1 MSAPDPWQISP
12 DAVRGRSLLVL
23 IDPAARRSDGES
35 VRIAKDVLCAGAAA
49 KICLPDGPEEVE
61 RALAR
66 RGSRRPVVVGD
77 HRALLRTVELL
88 HRKRELADAALSV
101 VPVGGAA
108 TVALAR
114 ALGLPT
120 DAVSAART
128 ALDGAARRRDLLV
141 DESGGVVL
149 GGLRISGGEQLGAG
163 AGAYGAGYGA
173 GAEVGAEAG
182 GCGFAPYEGPYDGSY
197 DGSYGGPY
205 ETQDGGHGAQDG
217 PYGARDGGPYETRD
231 GGADGAADGGPYGAR
246 DGAADGPASSHAGS
260 AAGGGGRAGI
270 GPARGPGGFFATAGH
285 QPWWTP
291 AARTARSA
299 LTLLSLPGI
308 GLGGSRRRVRPPA
321 QRLRVEAD
329 GVLLADLDE
338 PVERVSVSTAAGGG
352 LAEVVV
358 HPRAGAGPVRAR
370 AGAITVSGPDFHYRA
385 DTVTRG
391 PVRTRTWTVLTGAWH
406 LMLPRGG

>member
-12 DAVRGRSLLVL
+12 DAVRGRPLLVL
-23 IDPAARRSDGES
+23 IDPTARRTDGES
-35 VRIAKDVLCAGAAA
+35 VRIAKDVLCAGAAT
-49 KICLPDGPEEVE
+49 KICLPEGPEEVE

-88 HRKRELADAALSV
+88 HRKRELADAALAV
-101 VPVGGAA
+101 VPVGGSA

-128 ALDGAARRRDLLV
+128 ALDGTAHRRDLLV

-149 GGLRISGGEQLGAG
+149 GGLRISGGEQPGSGSASG
-163 AGAYGAGYGA
+163 
-173 GAEVGAEAG
+173 
-182 GCGFAPYEGPYDGSY
+182 DGS
-197 DGSYGGPY
+197 G
-205 ETQDGGHGAQDG
+205 
-217 PYGARDGGPYETRD
+217 
-231 GGADGAADGGPYGAR
+231 
-246 DGAADGPASSHAGS
+246 DGPASRDGGGTGS
-260 AAGGGGRAGI
+260 SAGGYDG
-270 GPARGPGGFFATAGH
+270 GH

-299 LTLLSLPGI
+299 LTLLSLPGV
-308 GLGGSRRRVRPPA
+308 GLGGSRRRTRPPG

-329 GVLLADLDE
+329 GVLLADLDR
-338 PVERVSVSTAAGGG
+338 PVERVSVSTATAGRGG
-352 LAEVVV
+352 LADVVV
-358 HPRAGAGPVRAR
+358 HPCAGSGPVRAR
-370 AGAITVSGPDFHYRA
+370 ARAVTVSGPDFRYHA
-385 DTVTRG
+385 DTLTRG
-391 PVRTRTWTVLTGAWH
+391 PVRTRTWTVLTEAWR

>member
-12 DAVRGRSLLVL
+12 DAVRGRPLLVL

-49 KICLPDGPEEVE
+49 KICLPEGPEEVE

-108 TVALAR
+108 TVSLAR

-128 ALDGAARRRDLLV
+128 ALDGAAHRRDLLV

-149 GGLRISGGEQLGAG
+149 GGLRISGGEQMGAG

-173 GAEVGAEAG
+173 EVG
-182 GCGFAPYEGPYDGSY
+182 GCGFTPYEGPHDGPYDSPHDGPY
-197 DGSYGGPY
+197 DGPY
-205 ETQDGGHGAQDG
+205 EEAQDGGHEAQDG
-217 PYGARDGGPYETRD
+217 PYEARDRAPYETRD
-231 GGADGAADGGPYGAR
+231 GGADGAPYGAP
-246 DGAADGPASSHAGS
+246 DGAVGS
-260 AAGGGGRAGI
+260 AAGGGGRAGV
-270 GPARGPGGFFATAGH
+270 GPARGPGGFSATAGH

-358 HPRAGAGPVRAR
+358 HPRAGTGPVRVR